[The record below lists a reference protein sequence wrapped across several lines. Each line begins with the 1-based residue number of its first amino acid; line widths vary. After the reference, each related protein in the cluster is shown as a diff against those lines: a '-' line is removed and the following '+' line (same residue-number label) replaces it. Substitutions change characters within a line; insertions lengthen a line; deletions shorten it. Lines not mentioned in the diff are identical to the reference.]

1 MPAINPPRLR
11 IQANELAQKAS
22 DPDAFCSAF
31 HEFLDFYADRTYR
44 PGLVGEPRP
53 LLRAYQVP
61 PPVTRAVDKALNDWA
76 GSNRKEAFKLAD
88 ALWDQPILEFRLT
101 AATLIGQIHPIP
113 QKPII
118 SRIESWVQPSTEERL
133 IDALI
138 NSGLAR
144 LLVEYQ
150 GRYTSQ
156 VDTWLRA
163 RNLDRN
169 RLGLLACLPLVEQRD
184 FEDYPILFKHMS
196 RFMRYQKSPL
206 RKDILTV
213 IEAMAHQAPKETAFF
228 LENTIKSSGGNEQIS
243 WYLRR
248 SIDFFPA
255 DIRAHL
261 RIVLVG

>member
-11 IQANELAQKAS
+11 IQASELAQKAS
-22 DPDAFCSAF
+22 DPDAFCSSF
-31 HEFLDFYADRTYR
+31 HEFLDIYADRTFR

-61 PPVTRAVDKALNDWA
+61 PPVSREVEKALSDWA
-76 GSNRKEAFKLAD
+76 GSNRKEALKLAD
-88 ALWDQPILEFRLT
+88 ALWGQPILEFRLT
-101 AATLIGQIHPIP
+101 AATLIGQINPLP

-118 SRIESWVQPSTEERL
+118 SRIESWILPSTEERL
-133 IDALI
+133 VDALI

-150 GRYTSQ
+150 GQYISQ

-163 RNLDRN
+163 RNQERN
-169 RLGLLACLPLVEQRD
+169 RLGLLACRPLIEQRD
-184 FEDYPILFKHMS
+184 FEDYPILFRHLN

-213 IEAMAHQAPKETAFF
+213 IEVMAHQAPKETAFF
-228 LENTIKSSGGNEQIS
+228 LENTIKSSAGNEQVG

-255 DIRAHL
+255 DIRARL
-261 RIVLVG
+261 RIVLMG